1 MMKKTQNWG
10 VWSLAV
16 KGTEMG
22 MGGLAVGLAIGE
34 LPVEGVVSGELGSV
48 NFNSI
53 FQFYLRLCP

>member
-1 MMKKTQNWG
+1 
-10 VWSLAV
+10 
-16 KGTEMG
+16 MG